1 MKASLR
7 LGRIAGIEIGIHY
20 TWALAFIL
28 IAWSLAQGFFPAYYP
43 GWSQATYWITGVIAA
58 LLLFVSVL
66 LHELAHSL
74 VGKAR
79 GMNVRSITLFI
90 FGGVS
95 NLEDEPEK
103 PSVEFAMTI
112 VGPGTSFILAGI
124 FWGLA
129 LAMTDQGSP
138 VAAMLM
144 YLALINAVLGGFNLL
159 PAFPL
164 DGGRVLR
171 SILWR
176 STGDLGKATNI
187 SATVGRFFGWG
198 LIAFGVFEL
207 FTGNLLGG
215 LWIAFIGWF
224 LSSAADA
231 SRRELTVREHLGSAR
246 VSDVMDASPEA
257 VSPHT
262 SVEDLVDGIFGR
274 YRRRALPVSQNG
286 RVVGIVTV
294 SDIKKIP
301 RERWTNTE
309 VQEIMTRPPLHS
321 VSPED
326 DLYAAMQKLSRN
338 DVNQVVVL
346 RGDELSGMLT
356 RADVVNFL
364 QTREEL
370 GIGRRQHS

>member
-1 MKASLR
+1 MRASLR

-103 PSVEFAMTI
+103 PSVEFAMTV
-112 VGPGTSFILAGI
+112 VGPGASFILAGI
-124 FWGLA
+124 FWGIA
-129 LAMTDQGSP
+129 LAMPDERSP
-138 VAAMLM
+138 VAAVLM
-144 YLALINAVLGGFNLL
+144 YLALINAILGGFNLL

-187 SATVGRFFGWG
+187 AATVGRFFGWG

-231 SRRELTVREHLGSAR
+231 SRRELTVREHLGGAKVR
-246 VSDVMDASPEA
+246 DVMDAGTEA
-257 VSPHT
+257 VSPGT

-301 RERWTNTE
+301 RERWTDTE

-321 VSPED
+321 VSPDD

-370 GIGRRQHS
+370 GIGRRQHR

>member
-1 MKASLR
+1 MRASVR
-7 LGRIAGIEIGIHY
+7 IGRIAGIDIGIHY

-28 IAWSLAQGFFPAYYP
+28 IAWSLAQGFFPAYYS
-43 GWSQATYWITGVIAA
+43 GWSQAAYWITGIVAA

-66 LHELAHSL
+66 LHELSHSL

-95 NLEDEPEK
+95 NLEDEPER
-103 PSVEFAMTI
+103 PSAEFAMTI
-112 VGPGTSFILAGI
+112 VGPGASFVLAGI
-124 FWGLA
+124 FWGLS
-129 LAMTDQGSP
+129 MVVPDERGP
-138 VAAMLM
+138 VAAMLL
-144 YLALINAVLGGFNLL
+144 YLALINGILGGFNLL

-176 STGDLGKATNI
+176 STGDLSKATNI
-187 SATVGRFFGWG
+187 AATIGRLFGWA

-224 LSSAADA
+224 LSSGADA
-231 SRRELTVREHLGSAR
+231 SRRELTVREHLGGAK
-246 VSDVMDASPEA
+246 VSEVMDSSIEV
-257 VSPHT
+257 VSPAT
-262 SVEDLVDGIFGR
+262 SVEELVDGIFHR
-274 YRRRALPVSQNG
+274 YRRRALPVSRDG

-294 SDIKKIP
+294 SDIKELP
-301 RERWTNTE
+301 REQWANTP
-309 VQEIMTRPPLHS
+309 VQQIMTRAPLHS
-321 VSPED
+321 VSPDD
-326 DLYAAMQKLSRN
+326 DLYGAMQKLTRN
-338 DVNQVVVL
+338 DINQVVVL
-346 RGDELSGMLT
+346 RGDELAGMLT
-356 RADVVNFL
+356 RADIVNFL

-370 GIGRRQHS
+370 GIRRKARR